1 MKKKLLPLALA
12 AATGLVASTAQA
24 VFVNPEGHGQ
34 VLLYPYYTVEGGNDT
49 YINLV
54 NTTNE
59 YKAVKVRIL
68 EAMNS
73 QEVLDFNLYLSPQD
87 HWSAVITAD
96 TNGAGAVIRTAD
108 TSCTVPNALAATA
121 VGVAG
126 PSVAFRDTTYSGDS
140 VNGLERTREGYVEII
155 EMGVLTDA
163 VTDQPGVLHN
173 AAGLPGDCSVLTTNW
188 QPAGKW
194 TADETTD
201 VDVPTGGLYG
211 YGVIINVAD
220 GTDATYDAV
229 ALDKFVDV
237 VEDPLATTIHAA
249 PGSILPSLAQATPI
263 AHVLDGSAAAPAV
276 IAATPVSGL
285 GIDAVSTVLQSS
297 SIMNDYVLEPTI
309 NGATDWVVTFP
320 TKKVY
325 VNKPAPADAPFTNV
339 WSATTSTACEEI
351 GIVYYDREERSVSP
365 DPLDF
370 SPLPPAGAAT
380 SLCHEANIISF
391 NNSDVLSG
399 SSRVQTD
406 LNVIH
411 NNGWMEVDFTGTFNT
426 IAREIATDAGDF
438 EGLPVIGFAVQ
449 KYVNGDVNGTGVLS
463 NYAGSVTHKAKRSII
478 AP

>member
-96 TNGAGAVIRTAD
+96 ANGAGAVIRTAD
-108 TSCTVPNALAATA
+108 TSCTVPKSLAATA
-121 VGVAG
+121 PGVPG
-126 PSVAFRDTTYSGDS
+126 PSVPFRDTTYSADS

-163 VTDQPGVLHN
+163 VADQPAVLHGAN
-173 AAGLPGDCSVLTTNW
+173 NIPGDCNVLTTNW
-188 QPAGKW
+188 QAGGKW
-194 TADETTD
+194 DVDEID
-201 VDVPTGGLYG
+201 DMDVPTGGLYG

-237 VEDPLATTIHAA
+237 DEDSLATSIHAE

-263 AHVLDGSAAAPAV
+263 AHVLDGSAGAPAI
-276 IAATPVSGL
+276 IAAVPDSGL

-297 SIMNDYVLEPTI
+297 SIMNDFVLEPSI

-325 VNKPAPADAPFTNV
+325 VNKVAPADAPFTNV
-339 WSATTSTACEEI
+339 WSTATSTACEEI
-351 GIVYYDREERSVSP
+351 GIVYYNREEQGLAPS
-365 DPLDF
+365 DLDF
-370 SPLPPAGAAT
+370 SPKPPAGSAT

-399 SSRVQTD
+399 TSRVQTD
-406 LNVIH
+406 LTVVH
-411 NNGWMEVDFTGTFNT
+411 ENGWMEVDFTTVANR
-426 IAREIATDAGDF
+426 AVATNAGDF

-478 AP
+478 IP